1 MAAFQTAKPKHALEV
16 LQADEVVD
24 GDEHGHVR
32 RAFFQLSMIIET
44 TDKLLT
50 LQTC

>member
-1 MAAFQTAKPKHALEV
+1 MAAFQTAKPKHALE
-16 LQADEVVD
+16 DEVVD